1 MFEKLPEILKKE
13 AGFILWR
20 YEERKGKP
28 TKVPYRINGA
38 KADATSRSHFSSFD
52 AVKCV
57 FDKGGYNG
65 IGIFV
70 EPKFSAID
78 IDGCVTDSRLT
89 ELAKDIINRMDSYTE
104 YSPSGKG
111 VRIFIDTT
119 DAVFDK
125 EKYYIN
131 NRKIHVEAYT
141 ENKYVSAT
149 GNAICEKSVRKC
161 GDDFVKFLET
171 YMVKPEPQ
179 KPKAT
184 PPGSFLSDAAVI
196 DLAMSAANS
205 EKFRKL
211 WNGDTARYASQSE
224 ADLAL
229 CSILAFYCGGD
240 AEQIDR
246 LMRMSDLCRDKWDG
260 DDYSKRTIEKA
271 VSGTTEFYK
280 PVAVSSAS
288 QDFNDVAQ
296 KLIGLNVITNKRY
309 AGNDIGFGR
318 LFADVF
324 KDIARFVSERKKWF
338 VFDGSRWVADSAGL
352 LVTELGKDLADALL
366 VYASTIHDEEKR
378 SLILSWCKKWV
389 QRRFRDIYT
398 REAQSIYPIS
408 VTVLD
413 KDEYLFNCVNCTVDI
428 RTGKPH
434 EHTPDDYITKIST
447 VRFDPDADYPRWNS
461 FLFEIMSGDTEKLR
475 YLQKTLGY
483 GLTANT
489 RFECMFFYYG
499 ETTRNGKGT
508 LVESVLAV
516 MGDYGITV
524 RPETIMQ
531 KTINN
536 SHAPSED
543 IARLANIRFANISKP
558 DKGLRLSG
566 GQLKNM
572 IGNDT
577 LNARFLNENSFDFKP
592 TFKMYINT
600 NYLPVITDMT
610 LFGSDRIIIVPFN
623 RHFSDGEQD
632 KGLKEEFRTP
642 EAQSAILN
650 WLIEGYRLL
659 EKEGFRM
666 PVCVSDAVASYYH
679 DSNKTV
685 QFIEDVLTEDASDE
699 IRTSALYDTYRTWC
713 YENGCYT
720 ENSRNFL
727 SELRKYCDIRRKR
740 PQDGGEKTTM
750 LTGYKFKN
758 TLLT

>member
-1 MFEKLPEILKKE
+1 M
-13 AGFILWR
+13 
-20 YEERKGKP
+20 
-28 TKVPYRINGA
+28 
-38 KADATSRSHFSSFD
+38 
-52 AVKCV
+52 
-57 FDKGGYNG
+57 
-65 IGIFV
+65 
-70 EPKFSAID
+70 
-78 IDGCVTDSRLT
+78 
-89 ELAKDIINRMDSYTE
+89 
-104 YSPSGKG
+104 
-111 VRIFIDTT
+111 
-119 DAVFDK
+119 
-125 EKYYIN
+125 
-131 NRKIHVEAYT
+131 
-141 ENKYVSAT
+141 
-149 GNAICEKSVRKC
+149 
-161 GDDFVKFLET
+161 
-171 YMVKPEPQ
+171 
-179 KPKAT
+179 
-184 PPGSFLSDAAVI
+184 
-196 DLAMSAANS
+196 
-205 EKFRKL
+205 
-211 WNGDTARYASQSE
+211 
-224 ADLAL
+224 
-229 CSILAFYCGGD
+229 
-240 AEQIDR
+240 
-246 LMRMSDLCRDKWDG
+246 
-260 DDYSKRTIEKA
+260 
-271 VSGTTEFYK
+271 
-280 PVAVSSAS
+280 
-288 QDFNDVAQ
+288 
-296 KLIGLNVITNKRY
+296 
-309 AGNDIGFGR
+309 
-318 LFADVF
+318 
-324 KDIARFVSERKKWF
+324 
-338 VFDGSRWVADSAGL
+338 
-352 LVTELGKDLADALL
+352 
-366 VYASTIHDEEKR
+366 
-378 SLILSWCKKWV
+378 
-389 QRRFRDIYT
+389 
-398 REAQSIYPIS
+398 
-408 VTVLD
+408 
-413 KDEYLFNCVNCTVDI
+413 DI

-543 IARLANIRFANISKP
+543 IARLANIRFANILEP

-685 QFIEDVLTEDASDE
+685 QFIEDVLTEDASGE

-720 ENSRNFL
+720 ENSRSFL